1 MTQPPLLNAQAWM
14 AAGVQHAVLIR
25 ALPAVRHDLAS
36 PMSVMRMGMTVLKR
50 RLANGA
56 DPQPEQSVDRVTQ
69 LEEQLLILGDHVRR
83 LRNWDLNIHERQPA
97 RATLHQA
104 IELAKPLLALRG
116 VLLESLADEASP
128 AASDEDPPVAHHTLL
143 YVLLGA
149 IYHLAEES
157 NEPPAQVA
165 VELSSTSIRLRA
177 QGKPSPDALPPLV
190 TAGAQGTQ
198 PIDTAALLCLAQHL
212 SVAVQCAP
220 REVVITLA

>member
-1 MTQPPLLNAQAWM
+1 M

-50 RLANGA
+50 RLNNGT
-56 DPQPEQSVDRVTQ
+56 DTQPQQSVERVVQ
-69 LEEQLLILGDHVRR
+69 LEEQLMILGDHVRR

-116 VLLESLADEASP
+116 VLLESLAEDAG
-128 AASDEDPPVAHHTLL
+128 ASDDPPVAHHPLL
-143 YVLLGA
+143 YVALGA
-149 IYHLAEES
+149 IYHLAEQAD
-157 NEPPAQVA
+157 EPPAEVA
-165 VELSSTSIRLRA
+165 VELSPTSIRLRA
-177 QGKPSPDALPPLV
+177 QGTPSADALPPLV

-198 PIDTAALLCLAQHL
+198 PIDTAALQCLAGHL
-212 SVAVQCAP
+212 GVAVQCTP